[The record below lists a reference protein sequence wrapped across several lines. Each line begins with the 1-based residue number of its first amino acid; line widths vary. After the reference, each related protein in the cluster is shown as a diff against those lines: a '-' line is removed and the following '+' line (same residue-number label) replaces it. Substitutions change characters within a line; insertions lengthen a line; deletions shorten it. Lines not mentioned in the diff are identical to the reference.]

1 MLSKSLIQF
10 LFMGGLYSLP
20 VVLPETKY
28 KGNGGNGNLLLRLM
42 PAGCCSQDCCSQCP
56 DPVVGQCQPMP
67 LVEAPRHPQVSPAQS
82 LEGHCS
88 FLRGPGAHKALFVP
102 SRGSVSPVLRKF
114 CNQTPVAFKVKF
126 PGGSRSLCQIPR
138 LGNRL

>member
-28 KGNGGNGNLLLRLM
+28 KDNGGNGNLLLRLM

-67 LVEAPRHPQVSPAQS
+67 LVEAPGQVKS
-82 LEGHCS
+82 C
-88 FLRGPGAHKALFVP
+88 
-102 SRGSVSPVLRKF
+102 SVS
-114 CNQTPVAFKVKF
+114 
-126 PGGSRSLCQIPR
+126 
-138 LGNRL
+138 